1 GRGPR
6 RAPPPPRAGAPGRGP
21 PHGRQRGRGRRGGAA
36 AAGAEGSGRGPRG
49 ARAAGRVWRGRRAR
63 ARGARGRGRGLPAGA
78 AVPRRALPV
87 RRGPRAR
94 REGRPGDGG
103 PTKRAPCQRSCCS
116 SWPRAPRPGGRREKE
131 RPHRSCPPAIGDVLS
146 RGGWEVITAEEAGL
160 RASRF
165 VAHAEQR
172 LARALEEQQQ
182 LAELLRREQLARQ
195 AAEAQARQASARAD
209 RAAQE
214 ALRAREATDSAW
226 AEAQQARVE
235 CEKHR
240 LLSKQLL
247 YSELRREALEGGA
260 EPYPYGVR
268 VCDEDPVCLV
278 AWQVGR
284 PEPETRLLS
293 CAVLRARLGEGRG
306 RNSSPSL
313 GEGPLAA
320 PPGGRA
326 AGPPALR
333 L

>member
-1 GRGPR
+1 RARAAPRPPSPAGGR
-6 RAPPPPRAGAPGRGP
+6 PRARAAPWP
-21 PHGRQRGRGRRGGAA
+21 PARPWAAWRCCCRGRRG
-36 AAGAEGSGRGPRG
+36 EWSRPSRRSGSGSCLARTPRSR
-49 ARAAGRVWRGRRAR
+49 ARRSRPRPRATRWRGCASPSSTCPAR
-63 ARGARGRGRGLPAGA
+63 TPSSARGATW
-78 AVPRRALPV
+78 RR
-87 RRGPRAR
+87 
-94 REGRPGDGG
+94 
-103 PTKRAPCQRSCCS
+103 RSCCS

>member
-1 GRGPR
+1 MVAECQVQVPLLRLM
-6 RAPPPPRAGAPGRGP
+6 
-21 PHGRQRGRGRRGGAA
+21 QGAA

-49 ARAAGRVWRGRRAR
+49 ARAAGRVWRGRSAKDAALAR
-63 ARGARGRGRGLPAGA
+63 EALEAEAAGYPLARLCLAELYLSGADPELGARGDLAT
-78 AVPRRALPV
+78 
-87 RRGPRAR
+87 
-94 REGRPGDGG
+94 ED
-103 PTKRAPCQRSCCS
+103 
-116 SWPRAPRPGGRREKE
+116 RPGGRREKE

>member
-1 GRGPR
+1 EAEAAFSR
-6 RAPPPPRAGAPGRGP
+6 
-21 PHGRQRGRGRRGGAA
+21 AA
-36 AAGAEGSGRGPRG
+36 ADAGE
-49 ARAAGRVWRGRRAR
+49 
-63 ARGARGRGRGLPAGA
+63 
-78 AVPRRALPV
+78 
-87 RRGPRAR
+87 
-94 REGRPGDGG
+94 
-103 PTKRAPCQRSCCS
+103 
-116 SWPRAPRPGGRREKE
+116 
-131 RPHRSCPPAIGDVLS
+131 
-146 RGGWEVITAEEAGL
+146 AEEAGL

-293 CAVLRARLGEGRG
+293 CAVLRARLGEGPRASSSRDSGRQDLRLVFSPRSGPEFVSVSGRG
-306 RNSSPSL
+306 TAGS
-313 GEGPLAA
+313 
-320 PPGGRA
+320 PPGGPRGRPARA
-326 AGPPALR
+326 APVLGPDAPAGRRRYTGRRYSATEFGARPLGR
-333 L
+333 GEDP